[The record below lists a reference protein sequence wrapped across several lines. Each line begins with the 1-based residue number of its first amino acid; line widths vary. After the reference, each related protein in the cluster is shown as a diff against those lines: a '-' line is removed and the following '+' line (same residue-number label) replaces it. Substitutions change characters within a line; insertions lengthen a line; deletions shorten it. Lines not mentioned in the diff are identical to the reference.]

1 MGNEIGR
8 TGNVTDCHLKC
19 DTAHEIFDNGKVL
32 CDDRMWES
40 SGGLVWI
47 QDGG

>member
-8 TGNVTDCHLKC
+8 TGNVRDYCLKF
-19 DTAHEIFDNGKVL
+19 DIADQIFNDAEVL
-32 CDDRMWES
+32 HNDGIWEFS
-40 SGGLVWI
+40 DGLVWI